1 MRLGWTDVVIEI
13 EIDDEAWTDALPDVE
28 TLVLAAASSALDF
41 EGRGVDPGLVILLT
55 GDAQIRDLNLRFRYR
70 DAPTNVLSFP
80 APPSAGRHLGDIALA
95 FGVCARE
102 AAEQGK
108 TLEDHL
114 QHLTAHGVLHLLGY
128 DHETDAEAE
137 SMEARERQIL
147 AGLGV
152 ADPYAERGDQGDH
165 GQLGH

>member
-1 MRLGWTDVVIEI
+1 MIEV
-13 EIDDEAWTDALPDVE
+13 EVDDEQWAAALPDAAA
-28 TLVLAAASSALDF
+28 LAMSAASSALDF

-55 GDAQIRDLNLRFRYR
+55 GDAQLQDLNRRFRGK

-80 APPSAGRHLGDIALA
+80 APATAGRHLGDIALA
-95 FGVCARE
+95 FGVCAQE

-108 TLEDHL
+108 PLEDHL

-128 DHETDAEAE
+128 DHTTDAEAE

-147 AGLGV
+147 ADLGV
-152 ADPYAERGDQGDH
+152 PDPYAERGDQGDH
-165 GQLGH
+165 GQPGH

>member
-1 MRLGWTDVVIEI
+1 MIEV
-13 EIDDEAWTDALPDVE
+13 EIDEEDWTDALPDAAA
-28 TLVLAAASSALDF
+28 LAASAVSATLDF
-41 EGRGVDPGLVILLT
+41 EGQGVDPGLVVLLT
-55 GDAQIRDLNLRFRYR
+55 GDAQVRELNLRFRGK

-80 APPSAGRHLGDIALA
+80 AGVAAGRHLGDIALA

-108 TLEDHL
+108 PLEDHL

-128 DHETDAEAE
+128 DHQTDAEAE
-137 SMEARERQIL
+137 SMEARERRIL

-152 ADPYAERGDQGDH
+152 PDPYAERGDQGDY
-165 GQLGH
+165 GQRRH